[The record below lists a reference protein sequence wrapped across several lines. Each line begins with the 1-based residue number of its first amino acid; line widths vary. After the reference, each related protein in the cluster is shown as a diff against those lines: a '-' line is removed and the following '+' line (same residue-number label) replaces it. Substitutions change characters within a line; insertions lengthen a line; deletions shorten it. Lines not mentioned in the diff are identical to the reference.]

1 MRMLRSIST
10 KSFFAILAALIFL
23 IALIGIAYDY
33 VQQRTRLREHA
44 AQVAEGDPDR
54 GEAMF
59 IEYGCGSC
67 HALKNVRTAT
77 GMVGPPL
84 DGVALR
90 TIIGG
95 HLANNP
101 PNMEEWIRDPQ
112 QISPGTAMPDLN
124 VGETDARDITAFL
137 YTRAK

>member
-1 MRMLRSIST
+1 MLRSIST
-10 KSFFAILAALIFL
+10 KAFFAILAALIFV
-23 IALIGIAYDY
+23 IALIGIFREYAE
-33 VQQRTRLREHA
+33 QRTRLREHA
-44 AQVAEGDPDR
+44 AVAVDGDPRR

-59 IEYGCGSC
+59 IQSGCGSC

-90 TIIGG
+90 VIIAG
-95 HLANNP
+95 HLANKP
-101 PNMEEWIRDPQ
+101 TNMEKWIRDPQ
-112 QISPGTAMPDLN
+112 QVSPQTAMPDLN
-124 VGETDARDITAFL
+124 VGAEDARDITAFL

>member
-1 MRMLRSIST
+1 MRSLSSRSFFGLLAAMIFAVALVGIFYKYVEQRQRMRM
-10 KSFFAILAALIFL
+10 
-23 IALIGIAYDY
+23 
-33 VQQRTRLREHA
+33 HA
-44 AQVAEGDPDR
+44 SLEVGGDVRR

-59 IEYGCGSC
+59 IQYGCGSC
-67 HALKNVRTAT
+67 HSVKNVRNAT

-84 DGVALR
+84 DGIALR
-90 TIIGG
+90 VIIGG

-101 PNMEEWIRDPQ
+101 SNMERWIRDPQ
-112 QISPGTAMPDLN
+112 HVSPGTAMPDLH

>member
-1 MRMLRSIST
+1 MLHSLST
-10 KSFFAILAALIFL
+10 KSFFGILAALIFV
-23 IALIGIAYDY
+23 IALIGIVYKYAE
-33 VQQRTRLREHA
+33 QRQRMWVHA
-44 AQVAEGDPDR
+44 SSETGGDPAR

-59 IEYGCGSC
+59 IQSGCGRC
-67 HALKNVRTAT
+67 HALKSVRGAT

-90 TIIGG
+90 RIIGG

-101 PNMEEWIRDPQ
+101 SNMEHWIQDPQ
-112 QISPGTAMPDLN
+112 HVSPGTAMPDLG
-124 VGETDARDITAFL
+124 VGKEDARDITAFL